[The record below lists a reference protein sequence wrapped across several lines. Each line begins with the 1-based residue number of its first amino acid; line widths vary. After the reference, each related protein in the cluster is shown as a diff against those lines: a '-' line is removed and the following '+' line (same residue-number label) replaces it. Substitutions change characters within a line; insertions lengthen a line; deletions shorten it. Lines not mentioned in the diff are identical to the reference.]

1 MGRGRKAKM
10 DGNIKME
17 KKTDRQTDRKRKREK
32 KRGFSILLMLPDVQ
46 IGEWVP
52 CSGSLPRQNAIPS
65 KTCPL
70 INDAKHN
77 ITVASTNQKSSDIYE
92 ISELVRILPRRLIS
106 AEHVVRN
113 RKRKEM
119 SSEKFQKKKKK
130 KKKKS

>member
-1 MGRGRKAKM
+1 
-10 DGNIKME
+10 
-17 KKTDRQTDRKRKREK
+17 
-32 KRGFSILLMLPDVQ
+32 MLPDVQ

-119 SSEKFQKKKKK
+119 SSENVAKNKKKKK
-130 KKKKS
+130 QQRKEKKSRNKKNSR

>member
-1 MGRGRKAKM
+1 MG
-10 DGNIKME
+10 
-17 KKTDRQTDRKRKREK
+17 
-32 KRGFSILLMLPDVQ
+32 
-46 IGEWVP
+46 

-119 SSEKFQKKKKK
+119 SSENVPKNKKKKNSDTKGQKERKKKKKKK

>member
-1 MGRGRKAKM
+1 
-10 DGNIKME
+10 
-17 KKTDRQTDRKRKREK
+17 
-32 KRGFSILLMLPDVQ
+32 MLPDVQ

-52 CSGSLPRQNAIPS
+52 RSGSFRRQNAIPS

-77 ITVASTNQKSSDIYE
+77 TTVAPTNQKSSDIYE

-119 SSEKFQKKKKK
+119 SSENVPKNKKKKNSKEK
-130 KKKKS
+130 KRKVEIRKIQDKKEKRKIPIYF